1 MKVSEL
7 MTRSVVTL
15 SPEETL
21 AQAADTL
28 GSLNVSGAPVCDAE
42 QRLVGVFSKSDL
54 VGRLIEGQLD
64 PSAKVGDHMSPA
76 AVTVQP
82 DDDIRK
88 ATDLMAERSIHR
100 LVVVDAEQRVVG
112 IVSPL
117 DILKAIRD
125 GRLLLNSPA
134 T

>member
-54 VGRLIEGQLD
+54 VGRLIEGRLD
-64 PSAKVGDHMSPA
+64 PSAKVGGHMSPA

-117 DILKAIRD
+117 DILKAIHD
-125 GRLLLNSPA
+125 GRLVLSPPA